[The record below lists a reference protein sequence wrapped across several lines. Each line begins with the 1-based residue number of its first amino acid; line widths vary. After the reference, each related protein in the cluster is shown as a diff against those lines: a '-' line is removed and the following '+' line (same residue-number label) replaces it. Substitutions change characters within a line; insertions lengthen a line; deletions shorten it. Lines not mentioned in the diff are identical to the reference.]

1 MVGQLRLGV
10 FCLKQTQDFSMS
22 TRTFILHTPL
32 DPEQLKF
39 VEMHG
44 NEALSDVFEFDVQC
58 VSPSDEI
65 DAKDLLGQNVTVEVI
80 TQDGSSR
87 YLNGIVSDF
96 AYIGPDGS
104 AGRRYKYEMKLRSW
118 LWLADKTSD
127 CRIYQRLDVPSIIQQ
142 ALAGF
147 SMPLEMKLM
156 DNYGVRDYVV
166 QYQETTLN
174 FVKRLAEEVGLYFY
188 VRHDLGLHTIVFTDG
203 GHTTLPEYAQI
214 PFLTPSL
221 RTMTAEEYV
230 KEWRVQHQVKS
241 GSFSASSYNFKAP
254 SANLQQSD
262 GNSKGHSN
270 DSFEIYEWSGAYVE
284 RDDGAKRVSV
294 RSEQQQLDFQTITAQ
309 SNARGVAPGYY
320 FKLTNHPNRAYNA
333 EYLITS
339 ANYWFREN
347 SDATGTGDDVTTWN
361 IEFIAK
367 PSNERYQ
374 PPRATI
380 KPHIVGP
387 QTALVTGPA
396 GQEVW
401 TNEYGQIKVYFY
413 WDRHSGRDENSS
425 CWIRVASSWAGSNW
439 GEVMIPRIGQ
449 EVIIEHLDGDPDR
462 PIAVGRVN
470 NANQMPSSFSSSG
483 GLPSNQTLAGIKSKE
498 FQGNRYNQLLFDDTS
513 GEIRTQLESEH
524 AKSQLNLGFL
534 THPRSGK
541 AEPRGEGFELR
552 TDAWGALRAANGL
565 LLSSAG
571 RDAGEGNALSRDE
584 LVYILQQALNL
595 AKSMGDF
602 ASDHQGNKSDPKPQK
617 DLHDAIESLGYGSN
631 AEKGD
636 NGGQPV
642 VAVSGH
648 AGIAFGSPKDIT
660 VASGQHIDQVAQR
673 NQHITAGDQL
683 NLHAGRGIS
692 QFAVEGGIKSIANKG
707 KHVTQ
712 SQNDDVQLIA
722 DQSVVINASHDHVMV
737 TADKHI
743 TLMSGGGYIKI
754 ANGNIELH
762 CPGTIDMKSGNY
774 KLAGPANAKPDP
786 ITSKYEGP
794 HAISILAHSAEG
806 VALEKATATFYDGTK
821 GTKITEEPIGGD
833 GTTAKVNADHNQ
845 IYNALVGY
853 PGWSTHFAIDDG
865 SDEDGEDFEPGD
877 LDEDRH
883 LERT

>member
-1 MVGQLRLGV
+1 
-10 FCLKQTQDFSMS
+10 MS

-39 VEMHG
+39 AQMRG
-44 NEALSDVFEFDVQC
+44 SEALSDVFEFDVQC

-65 DAKDLLGQNVTVEVI
+65 DAKELLGQSATIEVI

-96 AYIGPDGS
+96 AFIGPDGS
-104 AGRRYKYEMKLRSW
+104 AGRRFKYEMKLRSW
-118 LWLADKTSD
+118 LWLAEKTSD

-142 ALAGF
+142 ALSGF
-147 SMPLEMKLM
+147 GMPLEMKLM
-156 DNYGVRDYVV
+156 ENYGVRDYVV

-174 FVKRLAEEVGLYFY
+174 FIKRLAEEVGLYFY
-188 VRHDLGLHTIVFTDG
+188 VRHDLGSHTIVFTDG

-230 KEWRVQHQVKS
+230 KEWRIQHQVKS
-241 GSFSASSYNFKAP
+241 GSFSTSSYNFKAP
-254 SANLQQSD
+254 TANLQQSD

-284 RDDGAKRVSV
+284 RDDGAKRAGV

-309 SNARGVAPGYY
+309 TNARGVAPGYY
-320 FKLTNHPNRAYNA
+320 FKLTNHPNRTYNA
-333 EYLITS
+333 EYLIVGT
-339 ANYWFREN
+339 NYWFREN
-347 SDATGTGDDVTTWN
+347 SDATGTGEDVTTWN
-361 IEFIAK
+361 IEFTAR

-374 PPRATI
+374 PPRITV
-380 KPHIVGP
+380 KPQIVGP
-387 QTALVTGPA
+387 QTALVTGPS

-413 WDRHSGRDENSS
+413 WDRHSDRNENSS

-449 EVIIEHLDGDPDR
+449 EVIIEHLDGNPDM
-462 PIAVGRVN
+462 PIAIARVN
-470 NANQMPSSFSSSG
+470 NANQMPTSFSSSG
-483 GLPSNQTLAGIKSKE
+483 GLPTNQTLAGIKSKE

-524 AKSQLNLGFL
+524 AKSQLNLGYL
-534 THPRSGK
+534 THPRNGK
-541 AEPRGEGFELR
+541 AEARGEGFELR

-571 RDAGEGNALSRDE
+571 REAAEGNALSREE

-617 DLHDAIESLGYGSN
+617 DLHDAVESLGHGSN
-631 AEKGD
+631 SEKGD

-642 VAVSGH
+642 IAVSGH
-648 AGIAFGSPKDIT
+648 AGIALGSPKDIT

-673 NQHITAGDQL
+673 NQHITAGDKL
-683 NLHAGRGIS
+683 NLHAGHGIS

-707 KHVTQ
+707 KHITQ

-774 KLAGPANAKPDP
+774 KLAGPASSKPEP

-794 HAISILAHSAEG
+794 HAISLLAHSAEG
-806 VALEKATATFYDGTK
+806 IALSGATAKFFDAVK
-821 GTKITEEPIGGD
+821 GGKIAEHPISD
-833 GTTAKVNADHNQ
+833 AGTTPPLQADHNKQ
-845 IYNALVGY
+845 YKALVGFD
-853 PGWSTHFAIDDG
+853 GWTIQFENDSDG
-865 SDEDGEDFEPGD
+865 AEDGGEINAGHLTETRD
-877 LDEDRH
+877 DEQS
-883 LERT
+883 LN